1 MNQDEFQK
9 MVQESPRPLMVDLW
23 APWCAPC
30 RMMEPAFRQ
39 AREKYTGQVDVL
51 KINADESPEVLR
63 TLGVMSIPTLVGFAG
78 GKEVLR
84 RSGVQ
89 SPEVLDILF
98 DSLAHQRA
106 PGILPL
112 APVDRILRTGIGV
125 VFLALGWTNRDVL
138 PLGLLLLGLGAVALF
153 SAVYD
158 RCPIY
163 RAVAPRVKA
172 FFSRTK

>member
-1 MNQDEFQK
+1 
-9 MVQESPRPLMVDLW
+9 MVQENPRPLMVDLW

-30 RMMEPAFRQ
+30 RMMAPAFHQ
-39 AREKYTGQVDVL
+39 ASETYAGQVDVL

-63 TLGVMSIPTLVGFAG
+63 ALGVMSIPTLVGFAG

-89 SPEVLDILF
+89 SLEVLELLF
-98 DSLAHQRA
+98 DALAHQRA

-112 APVDRILRTGIGV
+112 APVDRILRTGVGV
-125 VFLALGWTNRDVL
+125 VFLALGWINRDIL
-138 PLGLLLLGLGAVALF
+138 PLGLILLGVGAAALF
-153 SAVYD
+153 SAIYD

-172 FFSRTK
+172 FFSRSKQA